1 MSEPIP
7 ILLVE
12 DSPAD
17 VELTL
22 RAFKRRKLANPV
34 AVARDGEEALDY
46 VNRRGTFVAG
56 APVPGVILLDLRL
69 PKVDGLDVLREL
81 KSHPVYRNIP
91 VVVLTTSAEDRDIKK
106 SYELGAASYIVK
118 PVEFERFQELVER
131 IDLYWIVTNVPYP
144 LRDWGG

>member
-1 MSEPIP
+1 MSTAMP

-12 DSPAD
+12 DNPAD

-22 RAFKRRKLANPV
+22 RAFKRRKLSNPV

-46 VNRRGTFVAG
+46 MHRRGVFGDG
-56 APVPGVILLDLRL
+56 APIPGLILLDLRL
-69 PKVDGLDVLREL
+69 PKIDGLEVLRQL
-81 KSHPVYRNIP
+81 KAHPVYRNIP
-91 VVVLTTSAEDRDIKK
+91 VVVLTTSGEDRDVAR

-118 PVEFERFQELVER
+118 PVEFQKFQEVVER

-144 LRDWGG
+144 APDRSA

>member
-1 MSEPIP
+1 MSTPIH

-22 RAFKRRKLANPV
+22 RAFKRRKLSNPI

-46 VNRRGTFVAG
+46 IHRRGAFGAG
-56 APVPGVILLDLRL
+56 APVPGLILLDLRL
-69 PKVDGLDVLREL
+69 PKVDGLEVLRQL
-81 KSHPVYRNIP
+81 KEHPVYRNVP
-91 VVVLTTSAEDRDIKK
+91 VVVLTTSGEDRDVAR

-118 PVEFERFQELVER
+118 PVEFEKFQEVVER

-144 LRDWGG
+144 SDDGSA